1 MSKVAEGK
9 NPALRAID
17 PYTPS
22 EIAVLIE
29 NVGVQKAR
37 LAFLPTLML
46 GILAGAFIAFGA
58 MFYTV
63 TITRMEGGFGAVRLL
78 GGLVFSLGLV
88 LVIVGGA
95 GLFTGNCLMVMVW
108 ADKKVSASEL
118 LRNWG
123 IVYLG
128 NFIGFVGS
136 AVLVH
141 FTGTLSLGDG
151 AVQST
156 AIAIVEGKAALPFLD
171 AFLRGILCNVLVCLA
186 VWMSF
191 AAHHVAG
198 KILAIVLPITAFVA
212 LGFEHSIAN
221 MYFIPVAMLAGA
233 ENLDVAGF
241 IGNLLPVTLGNIVGG
256 GVLVAAVFWVIHLR
270 HPAEKDSA

>member
-1 MSKVAEGK
+1 MLV
-9 NPALRAID
+9 
-17 PYTPS
+17 Y
-22 EIAVLIE
+22 
-29 NVGVQKAR
+29 
-37 LAFLPTLML
+37 FL
-46 GILAGAFIAFGA
+46 
-58 MFYTV
+58 
-63 TITRMEGGFGAVRLL
+63 
-78 GGLVFSLGLV
+78 
-88 LVIVGGA
+88 
-95 GLFTGNCLMVMVW
+95 
-108 ADKKVSASEL
+108 
-118 LRNWG
+118 
-123 IVYLG
+123 
-128 NFIGFVGS
+128 
-136 AVLVH
+136 
-141 FTGTLSLGDG
+141 GTLSLGDG

-256 GVLVAAVFWVIHLR
+256 GALVAAVFWVIHLR